1 MNYLLDT
8 NVVSEWIKPRPDPGV
23 IKWLAEADE
32 DRVFL
37 SVITLAEVR
46 YGIERMAMGAQRDHL
61 GVWLRDEL
69 TGRFEGRILPVDPA
83 VAEAWG
89 QLIARAQATGRTL
102 GIMDGFVSAIA
113 ALHQMTVVTRNV
125 THFRDLG
132 HPVFNP
138 WTS

>member
-1 MNYLLDT
+1 LNYLLDT

-46 YGIERMAMGAQRDHL
+46 YGIERMTMGAQRNRL

-69 TGRFEGRILPVDPA
+69 TGRVDPA

-89 QLIARAQATGRTL
+89 QLMAHAQAIGRTI

>member
-1 MNYLLDT
+1 LNYLLDT

-46 YGIERMAMGAQRDHL
+46 YGIERMAMGAERNRL

-89 QLIARAQATGRTL
+89 QLIAHAQTIGRTV

-132 HPVFNP
+132 HPIFNP
-138 WTS
+138 WTG